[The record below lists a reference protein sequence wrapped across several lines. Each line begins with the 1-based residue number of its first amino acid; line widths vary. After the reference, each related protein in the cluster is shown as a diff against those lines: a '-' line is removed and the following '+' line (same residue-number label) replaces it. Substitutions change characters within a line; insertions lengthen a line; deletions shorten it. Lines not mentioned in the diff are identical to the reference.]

1 MKEYLTK
8 NIRNVAILGHLGCG
22 KTSLTE
28 SMLFMSGAIA
38 KKGEVEKKTTVSD
51 YTVEEQN
58 RQTSLTT
65 ALIPVE
71 WKGFKINC
79 LDTPGSEEFI
89 CDLTQDLSVV
99 KGAIVVVDATKGVEV
114 GTERVWNELRK
125 RHIPTIIYVNK
136 MDKENVKYDK
146 VFENIR
152 ESFGKRVIPMTWP
165 LGHEDQFDGFVNA
178 VERIARIYDGTV
190 CQNAE
195 VWPDKLEKCDEL
207 HGAICEAVAETS
219 EELMDKFF
227 GGEELT
233 KDEIRKGVRVGTLAG
248 EIYPIIVGSAV
259 KNIGVQTLLNMIC
272 NYMPAP
278 DDLEPVAGVKPG
290 TEEKVLRY
298 TLNEEPFSAY
308 VFKTTV
314 DPFLGTIN
322 YIKVFSGSTEGL
334 SDALIANT
342 DQVTKIAQ
350 VSTIMGKNMIPVD
363 CLHAGDIGIVTK
375 TSGLF
380 TGATICDRKSPVQ
393 YVGAPIP
400 TPTIYVAINTKT
412 KQDED
417 KFSSALQKLNQEDPS
432 FEIKRNR
439 ETSQLLI
446 GGQGMTHISYILE
459 KLKNTYKVD
468 VETSDQKIVYR
479 ETIRKTAEGHGRHKK
494 QSGGAGQFGD
504 VWIRF
509 EPCDEPFVFAS
520 EVVGGAVSKGYFPAV
535 EKGLVDT
542 FENGPLAGF
551 PVIGVKA
558 VLYDGSEHPVDS
570 NEISFKLAASLA
582 FKDAVA
588 KLKPTIL
595 EPVVEVKVEVKEEY
609 VGDIMNDMNKRRG
622 QVMGIDI
629 LEGGHQVVTAEVPEA
644 EITKY
649 TIDLKAMTQGS
660 GFFTRKFIRYDDVPE
675 HLVSKIVAEYKPKN

>member
-1 MKEYLTK
+1 MKDYLTK
-8 NIRNVAILGHLGCG
+8 NLRNVAVLGHLGSG

-28 SMLFMSGAIA
+28 AMLYVSGAIA

-51 YTVEEQN
+51 HTLEEQN
-58 RQTSLTT
+58 RQTSLATS
-65 ALIPVE
+65 LIPIE
-71 WKGFKINC
+71 WKGYKINC
-79 LDTPGSEEFI
+79 LDTPGSEEFV
-89 CDLTQDLSVV
+89 CDITQDLTVV
-99 KGAIVVVDATKGVEV
+99 KGAVIVVDATKGIEV

-125 RHIPTIIYVNK
+125 RNIPTIIYVNK
-136 MDKENVKYDK
+136 MDKENVKFDK
-146 VFENIR
+146 IYNNIR
-152 ESFGKRVIPMTWP
+152 DTFGKRCIPLTWP
-165 LGHEDQFDGFVNA
+165 LGHDDQFDGFVNA
-178 VERIARIYDGTV
+178 VERIARIYDGTKCV
-190 CQNAE
+190 NAE
-195 VWPDKLEKCDEL
+195 VYADKFEKCEEL
-207 HGAICEAVAETS
+207 HALICEAVAETS

-227 GGEELT
+227 SGEELT
-233 KDEIRKGVRVGTLAG
+233 LEELLRGIRVGTLSG
-248 EIYPIIVGSAV
+248 DIYPVLVGSAV
-259 KNIGVQTLLNMIC
+259 KNIGVQTLLTMIC

-278 DDLEPVAGVKPG
+278 NDLEPIKGVN
-290 TEEKVLRY
+290 EKGDLVPRY
-298 TLNEEPFSAY
+298 TKDENPFSAY
-308 VFKTTV
+308 CFKTTV
-314 DPFLGTIN
+314 DPFLGTLN
-322 YIKVFSGSTEGL
+322 YVKIFSGSTQGL
-334 SDALIANT
+334 SEVYVAQT
-342 DQVTKIAQ
+342 DEIVKI
-350 VSTIMGKNMIPVD
+350 SSISSMMGKTSIPVEV
-363 CLHAGDIGIVTK
+363 LHAGDIGVITK
-375 TSGLF
+375 TPGLF
-380 TGATICDRKSPVQ
+380 TGCTICDKKHLIKYS
-393 YVGAPIP
+393 GAPIP
-400 TPTIYVAINTKT
+400 TPTIYVAINTKS

-417 KFSSALQKLNQEDPS
+417 KFSTALHKLNQEDPS

-439 ETSQLLI
+439 ETSQLLL

-459 KLKNTYKVD
+459 KLLNLYKVD

-509 EPCDEPFVFAS
+509 EPSEAPFEFAS

-542 FENGPLAGF
+542 FEHGPLAGF

-595 EPVVEVKVEVKEEY
+595 EPVVELKVEVKEEY
-609 VGDIMNDMNKRRG
+609 VGDVMNDMNKRRG
-622 QVMGIDI
+622 QVMGIDV
-629 LEGGHQVVTAEVPEA
+629 LENGHQVVTAEVPEA
-644 EITKY
+644 EIVKY

-660 GFFTRKFIRYDDVPE
+660 GFFTRRFVRYDDVPE